1 MSICIRITRPLLVG
15 VLCVSSYAAAQVRAC
30 LPEPHT
36 LPDDLRSTLEERLAA
51 FLDGQA
57 EGHWNDVEELLG
69 MKNAASKSSYR
80 RCLISRMQEL
90 RLVSFDLS
98 APDLYTCTTKMLPP
112 GTVDR
117 VTAEQLSWYVRG
129 TARFQTSSETW
140 QEVTQMRA
148 YRDQGQWYFIP
159 PQRSMQDQWEKIHYT
174 EADFARDRRD
184 EIEIRNSPSS
194 PVEITDLH
202 AHMNRKFPSLRNIKF
217 TLRNKTS
224 KKVVGISVRIGAEGV
239 EGFTEMDGPYQIKP
253 NGSLTLEQDD
263 SAYGDFCEGVWQSK
277 ITVREVEFA
286 SGSKWE
292 LKEPAVS
299 QKRSECGAD
308 RCR

>member
-1 MSICIRITRPLLVG
+1 MRITRPLLVG

-36 LPDDLRSTLEERLAA
+36 LPDDLRSTLEARLAA
-51 FLDGQA
+51 DAQA
-57 EGHWNDVEELLG
+57 EEHWNDVEELLG
-69 MKNAASKSSYR
+69 IKDVVSKSSYR
-80 RCLISRMQEL
+80 RCLISRMQE
-90 RLVSFDLS
+90 RRMASFDLL
-98 APDLYTCTTKMLPP
+98 APNLYTCTTKMELPP

-159 PQRSMQDQWEKIHYT
+159 PQRAMQDKWEKTHYT

-184 EIEIRNSPSS
+184 EIDIRNSPSS

-202 AHMNRKFPSLRNIKF
+202 AYMIRKFPSLRNIKF

-224 KKVVGISVRIGAEGV
+224 KKVVAIRVRIGIEGL

-263 SAYGDFCEGVWQSK
+263 SAYGDFCEGVWK
-277 ITVREVEFA
+277 REISSSERSNLLMA
-286 SGSKWE
+286 QNGSSRN
-292 LKEPAVS
+292 LRLA
-299 QKRSECGAD
+299 KREANAERVVVDKS
-308 RCR
+308 R